1 MDLRRSLFDGNLV
14 CLAPIDPE
22 GDAEIES
29 KWSHNAEYL
38 RLLNIE
44 PSRPLSPYQVKK
56 KYEKIEKKIEESKS
70 LFYFSIRKRG
80 DDRLVGFAKIFW
92 IAWTHGS
99 GFVQLGIGAPADRGQ
114 GYGDEA
120 LQLLLRYA
128 FDELNLFRLTVMI
141 PEYNQVALRLFEK
154 SGFVEEVRRR
164 QALNRDDR
172 RWDIIQCGLLLDEWK
187 VHQEEQENPV
197 S

>member
-1 MDLRRSLFDGNLV
+1 M
-14 CLAPIDPE
+14 
-22 GDAEIES
+22 
-29 KWSHNAEYL
+29 
-38 RLLNIE
+38 
-44 PSRPLSPYQVKK
+44 
-56 KYEKIEKKIEESKS
+56 
-70 LFYFSIRKRG
+70 
-80 DDRLVGFAKIFW
+80 
-92 IAWTHGS
+92 
-99 GFVQLGIGAPADRGQ
+99 QLGIGALADRDQ
-114 GYGDEA
+114 GYGAEA

-141 PEYNQVALRLFEK
+141 PEYNRAALRLFEK

-172 RWDIIQCGLLLDEWK
+172 RWDIIQCGLLMDEWK